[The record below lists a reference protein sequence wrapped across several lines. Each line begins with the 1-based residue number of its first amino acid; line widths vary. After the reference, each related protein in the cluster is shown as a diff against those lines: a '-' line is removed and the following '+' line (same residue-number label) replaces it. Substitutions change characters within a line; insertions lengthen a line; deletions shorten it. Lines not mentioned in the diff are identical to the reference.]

1 MIEVKRMIAGREL
14 TLQVGLMAKQADAS
28 VRVRYGDTEV
38 LAAIVIGASRE
49 EPLDFVPLTVEY
61 REKTYAAGK
70 IPGGFFK
77 REGRPTETEI
87 LTSRLIDRSIRPQIP
102 KGFQNEI
109 QIMVTVLSTDQE
121 NGSDIP
127 ALIGST
133 AAFYLSGLP
142 VESPIAG
149 VKVGYKDG
157 QFMINPFHSQLE
169 ESDLELVVTG
179 SMENVIMIEGR
190 ASVLKEDVILQA
202 MNHAHRDIKEI
213 IELQK
218 ELREKLEPIKPYP
231 AKILSFSD
239 ENLRKK
245 VQDIAGKL
253 FGEILYIPSK
263 KARNQALREFTV
275 KVVEQT
281 GVAEDS
287 AGKVIVKGI
296 LSEIESS
303 MIR

>member
-1 MIEVKRMIAGREL
+1 MIEVKRVIAGREL

-127 ALIGST
+127 ALIGAS

-157 QFMINPFHSQLE
+157 QFIINPYYSQLE

-179 SMENVIMIEGR
+179 SMDNVIMIEGR
-190 ASVLKEDVILQA
+190 ASVMKEDVILQA
-202 MNHAHRDIKEI
+202 MNQAHRDIKEI
-213 IELQK
+213 ILLQK
-218 ELREKLEPIKPYP
+218 ELREKLEPLKPYP
-231 AKILSFSD
+231 VKILSLTD
-239 ENLRKK
+239 ENLKKK
-245 VQDIAGKL
+245 VQDLSDRAL
-253 FGEILYIPSK
+253 RDILYIPSK
-263 KARNQALREFTV
+263 KAR
-275 KVVEQT
+275 
-281 GVAEDS
+281 G
-287 AGKVIVKGI
+287 
-296 LSEIESS
+296 
-303 MIR
+303 